1 MHFHYEQT
9 FNLKPGWT
17 SDAMVFNIIGPTYSI
32 FLDTML
38 NNVAPCFM
46 KLNDNDW
53 SLISTKRCLQQFL
66 IIRSEQQCCI
76 INFWLPCSTKA
87 NLPSCEMEFCHQQLI
102 KNKKFKKFQEFSSS
116 ERKKPFKCPWWC
128 IHCPITQEHDTCCP
142 ITLLVLKSGQLIANQ
157 IWEFCDSYD

>member
-76 INFWLPCSTKA
+76 ILATLFNKGKLAYLWNGVLSPTI
-87 NLPSCEMEFCHQQLI
+87 LLI
-102 KNKKFKKFQEFSSS
+102 KNQKFKKFQEFSSS

-128 IHCPITQEHDTCCP
+128 IYCPITQEHDTCCP
-142 ITLLVLKSGQLIANQ
+142 VTLLVLKSGQLIANQ